1 MAGNSPIYIGAA
13 AAGRSDTAALQI
25 IDGAADI
32 TKKLQTVEEWASKDD
47 GVYVWDFVNNATT
60 NEYSAW
66 EYAIGTTVPAGS
78 SKEWA
83 TTVNSAV
90 SGTDFS
96 AKEHAHG
103 TANSG
108 VLATGGSAKEWAMAG
123 GVVQGSGDN
132 DLRSAKAWAQ
142 DGLTGATQGGS
153 SKDWAQTTG
162 GTVNGSEWSAK
173 AYATEVGTNAPTDGS
188 AKEWAKT
195 TGEVV
200 ADSEYSAKEWA
211 TGTTPTAGTAKQW
224 ALGGGASHTENVAVE
239 GSNFS
244 ARNYATTAQTYYNST
259 VSKYDEFD
267 DRFLGD
273 KVSGARELT
282 DTTPT
287 PSGAWEASQTH
298 TNVYPTS
305 TSGSGVISGNG
316 GAKFDI
322 TTDGSGNPT
331 IGTIN
336 WWGSNFAVGDTM
348 VLTDPGSTSNTAT
361 ITVSKI
367 HPLKDNDGLNPNDGT
382 IYFNTDT
389 NQMYAYAETGTT
401 WHAFRPS
408 PTDQVQI
415 DTLTL
420 GKDGTTSTSGTNLN
434 IRQVDVVA
442 DNVANVNTVA
452 GISANVTTVAGIS
465 SDVTAVAGDA
475 TDIGAVAAK
484 ATEIGRLGTA
494 DAVADMALLGTTD
507 CVADMALLGTS
518 DCVADMALLGT
529 TDCIADMNTL
539 AVSDVIA
546 DMNTLGTADVVSDL
560 NTLGTADVVSD
571 MNTLGTGGNVTNM
584 NTLAGISGNITTV
597 AGISGNVTT
606 VAGISANVTTV
617 ATNNADVTTV
627 ATNISSVTDFA
638 SKYRVAS
645 SAPSSDN
652 DEGDLYYNSTTDSL
666 SFYDG
671 SAWQGFGLTLAQ
683 TQAEASNAAVAMSI
697 ALG

>member
-1 MAGNSPIYIGAA
+1 MSKSPIYIGAGSSSLA
-13 AAGRSDTAALQI
+13 NTAALGI
-25 IDGAADI
+25 IDDSGDIAKERATVTYWAKKIDGSVVDQVTGAD
-32 TKKLQTVEEWASKDD
+32 S
-47 GVYVWDFVNNATT
+47 
-60 NEYSAW
+60 NEYSSKAYAVGGTGVTTTASRGAAKEW
-66 EYAIGTTVPAGS
+66 ATTTGGYVDTAEYSAKEYAIGTTV
-78 SKEWA
+78 
-83 TTVNSAV
+83 AV
-90 SGTDFS
+90 
-96 AKEHAHG
+96 
-103 TANSG
+103 
-108 VLATGGSAKEWAMAG
+108 GSAK
-123 GVVQGSGDN
+123 
-132 DLRSAKAWAQ
+132 
-142 DGLTGATQGGS
+142 
-153 SKDWAQTTG
+153 DWSVITG
-162 GTVNGSEWSAK
+162 GTVDGSEWSAK
-173 AYATEVGTNAPTDGS
+173 AYATEVGSNAPTDGS

-211 TGTTPTAGTAKQW
+211 TGTTPTEGTAKQW
-224 ALGGGASHTENVAVE
+224 ALGGGASFTENVAVE
-239 GSNFS
+239 GSNKS
-244 ARNYATTAQTYYNST
+244 ARNYATEAQAYYNST
-259 VSKYDEFD
+259 VTKYDDFD

-305 TSGSGVISGNG
+305 TSGSGVISGNN
-316 GAKFDI
+316 GARFDI

-389 NQMYAYAETGTT
+389 NQMYAYAETGAT
-401 WHAFRPS
+401 WHAFK
-408 PTDQVQI
+408 PTSSDQTQI
-415 DTLTL
+415 DVLTT
-420 GKDGTTSTSGTNLN
+420 KYDGSTSASSGTNLN
-434 IRQVDVVA
+434 IKQVDVVA
-442 DNVANVNTVA
+442 DNIANVNTVG

-484 ATEIGRLGTA
+484 ATEIGLLGTA

>member
-1 MAGNSPIYIGAA
+1 MSKSPIYIGAGSSSLA
-13 AAGRSDTAALQI
+13 STAALGI
-25 IDGAADI
+25 IDDSGDIAKERATAAYWA
-32 TKKLQTVEEWASKDD
+32 KKTDGTVSDQ
-47 GVYVWDFVNNATT
+47 
-60 NEYSAW
+60 
-66 EYAIGTTVPAGS
+66 
-78 SKEWA
+78 
-83 TTVNSAV
+83 V
-90 SGTDFS
+90 SGAD
-96 AKEHAHG
+96 
-103 TANSG
+103 SG
-108 VLATGGSAKEWAMAG
+108 EG
-123 GVVQGSGDN
+123 
-132 DLRSAKAWAQ
+132 
-142 DGLTGATQGGS
+142 
-153 SKDWAQTTG
+153 
-162 GTVNGSEWSAK
+162 SAK
-173 AYATEVGTNAPTDGS
+173 AYAVGGTGVSTTASRGAAKEWATKSDGVVDTAEFSAKAYASVTGANAPTDGS

-494 DAVADMALLGTTD
+494 DAVADLAILGTTD
-507 CVADMALLGTS
+507 AVADMAILGSTDTVADMALLGTS
-518 DCVADMALLGT
+518 DCVADMALLAT
-529 TDCIADMNTL
+529 TDCIADMALL
-539 AVSDVIA
+539 ATTDAIA
-546 DMNTLGTADVVSDL
+546 DMNTLATSDIVSDL
-560 NTLGTADVVSD
+560 NTLATSDIVADLD
-571 MNTLGTGGNVTNM
+571 
-584 NTLAGISGNITTV
+584 
-597 AGISGNVTT
+597 
-606 VAGISANVTTV
+606 
-617 ATNNADVTTV
+617 TV
-627 ATNISSVTDFA
+627 ATNITDVNNFA
-638 SKYRVAS
+638 DLYQI
-645 SAPSSDN
+645 N
-652 DEGDLYYNSTTDSL
+652 DFTSTPTTDGGGNALAEGDLAYDSTANKIKFYN
-666 SFYDG
+666 G
-671 SAWQGFGLTLAQ
+671 SAWESMGLSLTDVQ
-683 TQAEASNAAVAMSI
+683 TEANNSAVAMSI

>member
-32 TKKLQTVEEWASKDD
+32 TKKVQTVEEWASKAD

-108 VLATGGSAKEWAMAG
+108 VLTTGGSAKEWAMAG

-389 NQMYAYAETGTT
+389 NQMYAYAETGAT
-401 WHAFRPS
+401 WHAFK
-408 PTDQVQI
+408 PTSSDQTQI
-415 DTLTL
+415 DVLTA
-420 GKDGTTSTSGTNLN
+420 KYDGSTSASSGTNLN
-434 IRQVDVVA
+434 IKQVDVVA

-452 GISANVTTVAGIS
+452 GISGNVTTVAGIS

-494 DAVADMALLGTTD
+494 DAVADLAILGTTD
-507 CVADMALLGTS
+507 AVADMAILGSTDTVADMALLGTS
-518 DCVADMALLGT
+518 DCVADMALLAT
-529 TDCIADMNTL
+529 TDCIADMALL
-539 AVSDVIA
+539 ATTDAIA
-546 DMNTLGTADVVSDL
+546 DMNTLATSDIVSDL
-560 NTLGTADVVSD
+560 NTLATSDIVADLD
-571 MNTLGTGGNVTNM
+571 
-584 NTLAGISGNITTV
+584 
-597 AGISGNVTT
+597 
-606 VAGISANVTTV
+606 
-617 ATNNADVTTV
+617 TV
-627 ATNISSVTDFA
+627 ATNITDVNNFA
-638 SKYRVAS
+638 DLYQI
-645 SAPSSDN
+645 N
-652 DEGDLYYNSTTDSL
+652 DFTSTPTTDGGGNALAEGDLAYDSTANKIKFYN
-666 SFYDG
+666 G
-671 SAWQGFGLTLAQ
+671 SAWEGMGLTLTEVQ
-683 TQAEASNAAVAMSI
+683 TEANNSAVAMSI

>member
-32 TKKLQTVEEWASKDD
+32 TKKVQTVEEWASKDD
-47 GVYVWDFVNNATT
+47 GVAVFDFVNNATT

-83 TTVNSAV
+83 TTVDAFVTGTSA
-90 SGTDFS
+90 S
-96 AKEHAHG
+96 AKEYAHG
-103 TANSG
+103 DANSG
-108 VLATGGSAKEWAMAG
+108 VVSTGGSAKAWAQDG
-123 GVVQGSGDN
+123 GVVNGATSN
-132 DLRSAKAWAQ
+132 DRSAKAWAQ
-142 DGLTGATQGGS
+142 DGLTGATLGGS
-153 SKDWAQTTG
+153 SKDWSQTTG

-173 AYATEVGTNAPTDGS
+173 AYATEVGANAPTDGS

-224 ALGGGASHTENVAVE
+224 ALGGGASYTENVAVE
-239 GSNFS
+239 GGNKS
-244 ARNYATTAQTYYNST
+244 ARNYATEAQAYYNST
-259 VSKYDEFD
+259 VTKFDEFD
-267 DRFLGD
+267 DRYLGD
-273 KVSGARELT
+273 KTHGVYQMT

-287 PSGAWEASQTH
+287 PSGAWEASQSH
-298 TNVYPTS
+298 TNIAATS
-305 TSGSGVISGNG
+305 TSASGSGV
-316 GAKFDI
+316 KFSI

-331 IGTIN
+331 FSIHQF
-336 WWGSNFAVGDTM
+336 GSNFAVGETI
-348 VLTDPGSTSNTAT
+348 VVTDPGSTSNTAT
-361 ITVSKI
+361 VTASKVQPI
-367 HPLKDNDGLNPNDGT
+367 VDNDGNALEDGALAW
-382 IYFNTDT
+382 FTDT
-389 NQMYAYAETGTT
+389 NQFEAYTVATTT
-401 WHAFRPS
+401 WYPIALDPA
-408 PTDQVQI
+408 DQVQLN
-415 DTLTL
+415 TLTL
-420 GKDGTTSTSGTNLN
+420 GKDGTTSTSGTNVN
-434 IRQVDVVA
+434 IRQVDIVA
-442 DNVANVNTVA
+442 DNIANVNKVA
-452 GISANVTTVAGIS
+452 VIDSNVTTVAGI
-465 SDVTAVAGDA
+465 DTEVAAVAGDA

-494 DAVADMALLGTTD
+494 DAVADMAILGTTD
-507 CVADMALLGTS
+507 IVADMALLGTA
-518 DCVADMALLGT
+518 DCVADMAILAT
-529 TDCIADMNTL
+529 TD
-539 AVSDVIA
+539 
-546 DMNTLGTADVVSDL
+546 VVADL
-560 NTLGTADVVSD
+560 NTLATSDIVSD
-571 MNTLGTGGNVTNM
+571 L
-584 NTLAGISGNITTV
+584 
-597 AGISGNVTT
+597 
-606 VAGISANVTTV
+606 
-617 ATNNADVTTV
+617 DTV

-683 TQAEASNAAVAMSI
+683 TQVEASNAAVAMSI